1 MDEEQAV
8 MDEFEK
14 KLRAYMNPELEE
26 SERRK
31 GKPYKESGLDYKR
44 MNARMRME
52 RVSAGYES
60 LDTFLQVMKG
70 VTGYT
75 VSRNTAYSFEGG
87 VINKRTGDK
96 VGKKPDL
103 SYLVAFCLTLCADQ
117 RKGRYWGDLLI
128 DILIDSMPEG
138 FEKAERHAH
147 MFKDLRRGGWPE
159 FLKTLEHASEPQQA
173 TPAPPQGAVAIDEP
187 QGKE

>member
-1 MDEEQAV
+1 MA
-8 MDEFEK
+8 
-14 KLRAYMNPELEE
+14 
-26 SERRK
+26 ERV
-31 GKPYKESGLDYKR
+31 SGLDYKR

-60 LDTFLQVMKG
+60 LDTFLQVMKSA
-70 VTGYT
+70 TGYT

-117 RKGRYWGDLLI
+117 RKGRYWGDLLV
-128 DILIDSMPEG
+128 DILIDSMSEG
-138 FEKAERHAH
+138 FEKEKCELIRCRDCKCLGRESIVPGEYRCNRTERMTTLDDYCSKAV
-147 MFKDLRRGGWPE
+147 RRD
-159 FLKTLEHASEPQQA
+159 EH
-173 TPAPPQGAVAIDEP
+173 
-187 QGKE
+187 